1 MNDQMLKLLA
11 VATVLAPV
19 VSGIVQIMKKYT
31 IAEGKLLPVLG
42 VFCGIVIGGLW
53 GVSFAPN
60 EVIAYLWS
68 GLIAGLA
75 SVGVFELAK
84 GPETVDKD
92 DQENNRGV

>member
-42 VFCGIVIGGLW
+42 VFCGIFIGGL
-53 GVSFAPN
+53 
-60 EVIAYLWS
+60 
-68 GLIAGLA
+68 
-75 SVGVFELAK
+75 
-84 GPETVDKD
+84 
-92 DQENNRGV
+92 